1 MRIDSDADKLQSGMD
16 DIACLTADK
25 MEDFLGFRLR
35 DGYSEK
41 TVELNRM
48 QLKSLYD
55 FLADKNEIVD
65 DTLSQWREARWEN
78 GYSAKMIKGVDG
90 TAYFYLVYNEHIE
103 Y

>member
-55 FLADKNEIVD
+55 FLADKKRDCGRYVKPV
-65 DTLSQWREARWEN
+65 A
-78 GYSAKMIKGVDG
+78 GV
-90 TAYFYLVYNEHIE
+90 TAAVWKKRKND
-103 Y
+103 

>member
-1 MRIDSDADKLQSGMD
+1 MRTDSDADKFQSGMD

-48 QLKSLYD
+48 QLKSLYN
-55 FLADKNEIVD
+55 FLVKPMERVTAAVWLFSKND
-65 DTLSQWREARWEN
+65 
-78 GYSAKMIKGVDG
+78 
-90 TAYFYLVYNEHIE
+90 
-103 Y
+103 